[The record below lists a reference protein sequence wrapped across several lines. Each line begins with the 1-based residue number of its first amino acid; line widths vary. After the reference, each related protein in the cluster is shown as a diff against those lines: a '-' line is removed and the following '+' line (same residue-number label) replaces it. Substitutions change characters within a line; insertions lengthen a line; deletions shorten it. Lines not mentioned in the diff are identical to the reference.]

1 VADETLRLP
10 NTIFRAVF
18 DLGDKR
24 AAKIALPTALANPE
38 LYAEWLEDEHV
49 VALYV
54 EFEHGQL
61 HVDCSSS
68 GVEYHFHDR
77 VGESSQTSPWP
88 AAETAVLV
96 EWASMLASEF
106 FARMPDLIED
116 IEEAAA
122 WQEAGFPL
130 YVCETD
136 PAFLDLLEVEI
147 EGEILTLPW
156 LGSGQVSQEHLEGDN
171 HPVALLWNPVQ
182 ASPDQSDLG
191 QSRSD
196 QASPGLAIA
205 TARLDPETGEPV
217 TAAEPGVDW
226 DAVGL
231 PADEVLAWLEGTY
244 LNNHIS
250 PDPESAI
257 IHAALLRMGGLD
269 GA

>member
-24 AAKIALPTALANPE
+24 AATIALPTALAKPE
-38 LYAEWLEDEHV
+38 LFAEWLEDEQV
-49 VALYV
+49 AALYV

-68 GVEYHFHDR
+68 GIEYHFHDR

-88 AAETAVLV
+88 AAETGVLV
-96 EWASMLASEF
+96 EWASMLASGF

-122 WQEAGFPL
+122 WHEAGYPL

-136 PAFLDLLEVEI
+136 PAYLDLLEVEI

-156 LGSGQVSQEHLEGDN
+156 LGSGQVGQEHLEGDN
-171 HPVALLWNPVQ
+171 HPVALFWNPVQ
-182 ASPDQSDLG
+182 ASPDQSG
-191 QSRSD
+191 PEM
-196 QASPGLAIA
+196 SPGLAIA
-205 TARLDPETGEPV
+205 TARLDPDTGEPA

-244 LNNHIS
+244 LNNHIN

-257 IHAALLRMGGLD
+257 IQAVLRRMGGLD
-269 GA
+269 AG

>member
-68 GVEYHFHDR
+68 GIEYHFHDR

-88 AAETAVLV
+88 AQETGVLV

-106 FARMPDLIED
+106 FARMPNLMED
-116 IEEAAA
+116 IEEAAG
-122 WQEAGFPL
+122 WHEAGYPL

-156 LGSGQVSQEHLEGDN
+156 LGAGQVSQEHLDGDN
-171 HPVALLWNPVQ
+171 HPVALLWNPIPAGPDRLVDP
-182 ASPDQSDLG
+182 SGPDQAGS
-191 QSRSD
+191 
-196 QASPGLAIA
+196 GLVIA
-205 TARLDPETGEPV
+205 TARLDPTSGEPT

-226 DAVGL
+226 EAVGL
-231 PADEVLAWLEGTY
+231 PADEVLVWLEGTY

-257 IHAALLRMGGLD
+257 IHAALRRMGGLD
-269 GA
+269 GE

>member
-1 VADETLRLP
+1 MADETLRLP

-24 AAKIALPTALANPE
+24 AANIVLPAALSEPE
-38 LYAEWLEDEHV
+38 LFAEWLEDEHV

-68 GVEYHFHDR
+68 GIEHHFHDR

-88 AAETAVLV
+88 SVETEVLI
-96 EWASMLASEF
+96 EWASMLASEV
-106 FARMPDLIED
+106 FARMPNLMED

-122 WQEAGFPL
+122 WYEAGYPL

-156 LGSGQVSQEHLEGDN
+156 LGSGQVGQEHLDGDN
-171 HPVALLWNPVQ
+171 HPVALLWNPVNEK
-182 ASPDQSDLG
+182 PD
-191 QSRSD
+191 R
-196 QASPGLAIA
+196 AIA
-205 TARLDPETGEPV
+205 TAWLDPATGEPA

-226 DAVGL
+226 DDVGL
-231 PADEVLAWLEGTY
+231 PADEVLVWLEGTY

-257 IHAALLRMGGLD
+257 IQAVLRRMGGLD
-269 GA
+269 GE